1 VCKQADIF
9 VMGNVQVPTLSD
21 TSSPLCITTPV
32 LSKVPRLVLNTT
44 RSPLRSCSSLPV
56 PTCPPKRASSRACTA
71 TTTTSGTTTS
81 TTMGTTRSWSS
92 GSSPVSP
99 STPVVTRE
107 WMQISRE
114 FERTNGTLTVLVCT
128 TFSTGVVNGRSVNS
142 GASVGSPAPA
152 GANPQPAAAE
162 QAPSSS
168 AAPAEQAPS
177 STAAAPAESSAAVE
191 PGYQN
196 GVALPTESA
205 PTESAPAE
213 SAPASTSAA
222 GEFQSLDDGPSL
234 CYVLTFAYPYLVAA
248 QKTCR
253 VRTTQAQQK
262 RKRAVQQARH
272 QRRSR
277 SGLGKKH

>member
-1 VCKQADIF
+1 
-9 VMGNVQVPTLSD
+9 MGNVQVPTLSD

-142 GASVGSPAPA
+142 GASVGSPARPVPTLSPPPP
-152 GANPQPAAAE
+152 NRLL
-162 QAPSSS
+162 APVLPRLNRLLARPPLLQLNLPLRSSRATRTELLS
-168 AAPAEQAPS
+168 
-177 STAAAPAESSAAVE
+177 
-191 PGYQN
+191 
-196 GVALPTESA
+196 LPNLLLRNLLLPNLHPLRLLLPVS
-205 PTESAPAE
+205 
-213 SAPASTSAA
+213 
-222 GEFQSLDDGPSL
+222 F
-234 CYVLTFAYPYLVAA
+234 
-248 QKTCR
+248 R
-253 VRTTQAQQK
+253 VSMT
-262 RKRAVQQARH
+262 VRH
-272 QRRSR
+272 CAMC
-277 SGLGKKH
+277 